1 MSSNFYTTGVRYL
14 DKSVTGCEV
23 ALFNIWWTEQCN
35 QYGQQIL
42 YYVSN
47 FSLSGMDASY
57 GEDPP
62 AVFSDPLPIIAL
74 VNLSQTQMFSQ
85 WALLGDD
92 FTTMVIPITGFR
104 DVFGLSAEPKSG
116 DVFQLSEFGEDR
128 PGGRNGKMF
137 EITER
142 LDEEITQTNQLM
154 AHMVWLI
161 KAKRYE
167 YTFEPGVSAEAATDQ
182 VYDNTFFGRLS
193 GGENPPTNVKAYPG
207 ESADDYART
216 IFDYN
221 SAGGVDDV
229 YGSYS

>member
-1 MSSNFYTTGVRYL
+1 MSSTFYTTCVRYL
-14 DKSVTGCEV
+14 DKGITGCEI

-42 YYVSN
+42 YYVNN
-47 FSLSGMDASY
+47 FSLSGADQTY
-57 GEDPP
+57 GEDTPQK
-62 AVFSDPLPIIAL
+62 FSDPLPIIAL
-74 VNLSQTQMFSQ
+74 VDLSQTQMFSK

-104 DVFGLSAEPKSG
+104 DVFGPTAEPKSG
-116 DVFQLSEFGEDR
+116 DVFQLSEYGEDR

-154 AHMVWLI
+154 GHYCWLI

-167 YTFEPGVSAEAATDQ
+167 YS
-182 VYDNTFFGRLS
+182 
-193 GGENPPTNVKAYPG
+193 
-207 ESADDYART
+207 
-216 IFDYN
+216 
-221 SAGGVDDV
+221 
-229 YGSYS
+229 